1 MGGEIFAKTAKTP
14 PLQPDVCGD
23 ADATN
28 LALGISPGDYMVGQG
43 GAREGE
49 DGRVIA
55 NRPPMRPHT
64 LCSDVACRIALK
76 KRRVAHGRLP
86 IQISH
91 FARPHYHRTNSIPTQ
106 DQLPTCAASCSGF
119 ALRRDPN
126 MKRRR

>member
-43 GAREGE
+43 GAHEGE

-55 NRPPMRPHT
+55 CRPPMRPHA
-64 LCSDVACRIALK
+64 LCSDVAC
-76 KRRVAHGRLP
+76 RVAHGRLP
-86 IQISH
+86 IQISLH
-91 FARPHYHRTNSIPTQ
+91 PPPLSPHQLYTNSRPTPY
-106 DQLPTCAASCSGF
+106 LGRFMFGVRLKAKPEHEAAQVGSW
-119 ALRRDPN
+119 
-126 MKRRR
+126 